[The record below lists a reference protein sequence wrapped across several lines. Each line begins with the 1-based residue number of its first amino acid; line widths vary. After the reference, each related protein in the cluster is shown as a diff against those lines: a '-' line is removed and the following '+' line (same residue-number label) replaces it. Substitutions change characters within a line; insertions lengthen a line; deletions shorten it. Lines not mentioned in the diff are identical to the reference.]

1 MDIKKIFLLL
11 IVCLYTTLCAQGE
24 NNNWYFGNKAAVNF
38 SNPTTPGVLNNSA
51 IITNEASGTVS
62 DANGNLLFYCNQ
74 KTVWNREHQ
83 IMPNGNG
90 LSGGESAQQLAIVK
104 NPTNPDQYYIFVTPE
119 IESPVSSTNRLS
131 YSIVDM
137 SLGAVVNGQPLGDVV
152 QNSKNIP
159 VLDNLGNNFRT
170 EAVTIVA
177 GSNPN
182 TYWVLLPFRNNLY
195 SYRIDN
201 SGFSNGMPVISNLN
215 FPANLTTDDAYSI
228 KASPKLTNQNFS
240 NYICISLWQNNSNT
254 TTPQLV
260 DRVVSFNSGTGLIT
274 NNYSLNINSIRAYL
288 PEFNKDGSILF
299 LANTAIFAVDL
310 ANSTTGSVNSLQIY
324 NTPPPTSLAEAYKS
338 LQRNKYGDI
347 YISNYGSSFLGK
359 INNPNVYGTNINVTM
374 NSVNLDT
381 GTATYGLPQL
391 IPESEPVT
399 YYPCTDNL
407 TLTSEPN
414 IIFNYVVG
422 NTITT
427 QTNYVL
433 TPRHNITMQ
442 AGNMIHLLPGTR
454 MENGSA
460 YHGFISPCR
469 KESLTSEK
477 LNRNQRDMVLDLD
490 GLERKALT
498 NSISIY
504 PNPASAYI
512 NIDSGNEKIL
522 FWELFDISGRSV
534 LKGSS
539 DKVNVQSLLKAN
551 YILKINTSNQ
561 EITKKVI
568 VK

>member
-1 MDIKKIFLLL
+1 MNIKKIFLLL

-38 SNPTTPGVLNNSA
+38 SNSTTPAALNNSA
-51 IITNEASGTVS
+51 IMTNEASGTVS

-83 IMPNGNG
+83 IMPNGSG

-104 NPTNPDQYYIFVTPE
+104 NPANPDQYYIFVTPE

-170 EAVTIVA
+170 EAVTIVS

-195 SYRIDN
+195 SYRINN

-228 KASPKLTNQNFS
+228 KASPKLSNQNFS

-254 TTPQLV
+254 TNPQLV
-260 DRVVSFNSGTGLIT
+260 DRVVSFNSTTGLIT

-299 LANTAIFAVDL
+299 LANTSIFAVDL
-310 ANSTTGSVNSLQIY
+310 VNSTTGGVNSLQIY

-347 YISNYGSSFLGK
+347 YISKYGSNFLGK
-359 INNPNVYGTNINVTM
+359 INNPNLYGTNINVTM
-374 NSVNLDT
+374 NSLNLGT

-414 IIFNYVVG
+414 LIFNYVVG

-427 QTNYVL
+427 HTNYIL

-469 KESLTSEK
+469 KESLASEK
-477 LNRNQRDMVLDLD
+477 LNRNQTDLVLDLD
-490 GLERKALT
+490 KAERKVLS
-498 NSISIY
+498 NPINIY

-512 NIDSGNEKIL
+512 NIDSGNEKIHS
-522 FWELFDISGRSV
+522 WELFDISGKIV
-534 LKGSS
+534 LEGSS
-539 DKVNVQSLLKAN
+539 DKVNVQSLPKAN